1 MRTDTDIR
9 IELGYRVPVMVTNMI
24 QLGMCLSFDHDVSFD
39 LINKS
44 INALSIKKISEKG
57 FSVHKKN
64 KNKDLVGLEESAYLF
79 QRMIYFYKK
88 DYLTNLKVN
97 PKNKFENLGWE
108 ERALCSLKYVLDL
121 SSDEL
126 INILGCSFKEYSV
139 MCNSIERMF
148 LSSIGNVGHTSN
160 KDLYK
165 SSLAS
170 FHRYRHEFKD
180 EVYQE
185 IKNFIPV
192 YSFISRDYLKLKLRL
207 SEAVG

>member
-9 IELGYRVPVMVTNMI
+9 LELGYRVPVMVTNMV
-24 QLGMCLSFDHDVSFD
+24 QLSMCLSFDHDVSFD

-44 INALSIKKISEKG
+44 INALSVQRITTQGLSI
-57 FSVHKKN
+57 HKKR
-64 KNKDLVGLEESAYLF
+64 KNKDLVALDQSAYLF
-79 QRMIYFYKK
+79 KKIIYFYKK
-88 DYLTNLKVN
+88 DYLSVLRIQ
-97 PKNKFENLGWE
+97 PKNKFESLRWD
-108 ERALCSLKYVLDL
+108 ERAICSLKYILDL

-126 INILGCSFKEYSV
+126 IDIIGCSFKEFSLL
-139 MCNSIERMF
+139 CNNIERTF
-148 LSSIGNVGHTSN
+148 LSNQDQSYTTS

-185 IKNFIPV
+185 IKEYIPV
-192 YSFISRDYLKLKLRL
+192 YSFVSRDYLKLKMRL
-207 SEAVG
+207 AAAVA